1 MFSKFQQQAAT
12 PVLQQLSGHSEREGT
27 GNQCGHQAG
36 ATKGCS
42 PIDHCSVSF
51 SGNFSSDIVNPN
63 TLTRLSSW
71 PIAVR
76 ATVPR
81 DIREEMVKLC
91 FCKDMEY

>member
-12 PVLQQLSGHSEREGT
+12 PVLQQLGRHSEREGT
-27 GNQCGHQAG
+27 GNPRGHQAG
-36 ATKGCS
+36 ANDGCS
-42 PIDHCSVSF
+42 PALYHCSDSF
-51 SGNFSSDIVNPN
+51 SGSFSSDIVNPN

-91 FCKDMEY
+91 FY